1 MLLVEH
7 GDEVAGLRLVQGDP
21 LVIQLL
27 LLHLHQVGAPETV
40 NNEPPINL
48 ASRVAI

>member
-7 GDEVAGLRLVQGDP
+7 RDEVAGLGLVQGDP

-27 LLHLHQVGAPETV
+27 LLHLYKVGAPETG
-40 NNEPPINL
+40 NNYLPG
-48 ASRVAI
+48 